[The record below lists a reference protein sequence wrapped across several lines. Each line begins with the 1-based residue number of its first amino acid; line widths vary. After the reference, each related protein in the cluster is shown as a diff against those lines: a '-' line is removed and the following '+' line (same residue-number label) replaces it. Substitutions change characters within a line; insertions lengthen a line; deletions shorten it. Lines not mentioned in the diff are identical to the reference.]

1 MRAGRDRRAADR
13 TPVVQPEA
21 ALAVQLQ
28 RAMERKGWSIS
39 ETARQT
45 SRFLPEGER
54 FGRAHVWHYVRRRVV
69 PRPHHLEALARAL
82 EIEPPRF
89 AEPAA
94 PPAPTRRMGQP
105 RPRAS
110 AAADPA
116 SPRAPSI
123 HVSQMSDGTAFL
135 SLRAVVPWD
144 MAIKVLGLLKNDVGG
159 AAGV

>member
-1 MRAGRDRRAADR
+1 MRAGPDRRVADR

-28 RAMERKGWSIS
+28 RAMDRKGWSIS

-45 SRFLPEGER
+45 SRFLPDGER

-82 EIEPPRF
+82 DIEPPSPV
-89 AEPAA
+89 EAA
-94 PPAPTRRMGQP
+94 VPMRRMGQP

-110 AAADPA
+110 AASDAA

-123 HVSQMSDGTAFL
+123 HVTQMSDGTAFL
-135 SLRAVVPWD
+135 SLRAVVPWE
-144 MAIKVLGLLKNDVGG
+144 MAIKVLGLLKNDEGG
-159 AAGV
+159 AAGA